1 MTDNR
6 VFLLRLVLV
15 WMLLVLLAATQART
29 PDGTPV
35 AWRWVRSSVEPLV
48 VGSSRVGTVI
58 ADVMNGLSDTS
69 RMLVDNQRMR
79 LELEELRTRNLILRE
94 DLAALQD
101 ASDMLR
107 TMEGFEAETLVGRCV
122 FRDSARGR
130 MEVEVTGA
138 SEVPRDTPV
147 VGGDGLVGRVV
158 QSRGARCW
166 VELLTHPAAAI
177 AVQTADG
184 AVQALATGTGRSDVL
199 TVLYVPRVAD
209 LLQGDDFVTS
219 GADGIYPAGIPVATV
234 VGIRESEAAF
244 LEVRAEPHSN
254 LATLRV
260 VLLLP
265 RVNSASGPGR
275 MP

>member
-6 VFLLRLVLV
+6 VFLLRVVLV

-101 ASDMLR
+101 ASDLLR

-130 MEVEVTGA
+130 MEVEVTAA

-209 LLQGDDFVTS
+209 LLQGDHFVTS

-244 LEVRAEPHSN
+244 LEVQAEPHSN

-265 RVNSASGPGR
+265 WVNSASGPGR